1 MSALRS
7 EMFARTAFIKVK
19 PGVRLSLPDPLSK
32 KVWRFFERKRIF
44 GASSPTSSRWKKEL
58 SLSLWDQK
66 ECAGASGATTLLRA
80 DGLARVVLEILL
92 V

>member
-1 MSALRS
+1 
-7 EMFARTAFIKVK
+7 MFARTAFIKVK
-19 PGVRLSLPDPLSK
+19 PGCEAELSRSFKQEGVAFFRREKDFRGLFAPHPPD
-32 KVWRFFERKRIF
+32 ENE
-44 GASSPTSSRWKKEL
+44 AL